1 MLYKILKRM
10 IERNQTDG
18 IEEKIDIFYA
28 AGKITKEQ
36 YEELISML

>member
-28 AGKITKEQ
+28 AGTITKEQ